1 MIDVCVV
8 GWRVWYSKGQ
18 GGKPRVFNSVDHRW
32 EDLPAEGVLV
42 FCLYQKT
49 RPRRRMMIGVSRYW
63 HVPEERI
70 YACDN
75 REDAK
80 LPDGLEEKWIKE
92 HPGPAIYFKDGLMIR
107 KCRMLLM
114 RLWQQWKHR
123 MSLYE

>member
-1 MIDVCVV
+1 MIDVSIV
-8 GWRVWYSKGQ
+8 GWRAWYSKGSD
-18 GGKPRVFNSVDHRW
+18 GKPRVFNSVEHRW
-32 EDLPAEGVLV
+32 ENLPAEGVLV

-63 HVPEERI
+63 HIPEERI

-92 HPGPAIYFKDGLMIR
+92 G
-107 KCRMLLM
+107 
-114 RLWQQWKHR
+114 QWVDDQE
-123 MSLYE
+123 MQNASDAAMAAMEAPDESLRVDE